1 MNKTVNYPKN
11 FSRFYDI
18 IYDQYGSYFDHGFF
32 LDQIKKAN
40 GKVLEAG
47 VGTGRFYLDALK
59 QGADIYGLDV
69 SRHMIDVLLD
79 KLDKSQHYRISE
91 QSIIDFTYDFKF
103 KLVLA
108 PFRVMMH
115 ITEKNDQ
122 IKALNNV
129 YDHLAPGGK
138 FIFDAFIPNLEQLLK
153 GIDNQTDFDG
163 EYAPGKKLKRRVST
177 APDLINQQIMVN
189 FIVEWEDEE
198 EIKIEDWTT
207 PMRYYFRYELE
218 HLVERSK
225 FQDQYEILGDFKG
238 NPLGKDSKEFIV
250 VCTRQ

>member
-18 IYDQYGSYFDHGFF
+18 IYDQYRSYFDHGFF
-32 LDQIKKAN
+32 LDLIKKAN

-69 SRHMIDVLLD
+69 SRHMISVLLD

-103 KLVLA
+103 NLVLA

-115 ITEKNDQ
+115 ILEKGDQ

-129 YDHLAPGGK
+129 YDHLVPGGK
-138 FIFDAFIPNLEQLLK
+138 FIFDAFVPNLEQLLK

-163 EYAPGKKLKRRVST
+163 EYAPGKKLRRTVST
-177 APDLINQQIMVN
+177 IPDLINQQIMVN
-189 FIVEWEDEE
+189 FTVEWEDENE
-198 EIKIEDWTT
+198 TKKEDWTT

-225 FQDQYEILGDFKG
+225 FQEQYEILGDFMG
-238 NPLGKDSKEFIV
+238 NPLDKDSKEFIV
-250 VCTRQ
+250 VCTKL